1 VILIGTSLCGCL
13 KSLAKGEVKIADV
26 LVVISET
33 ECKTCDELLSVIEYY
48 ATQGNSYSMF
58 PLRYDMTGIDVD
70 TLINL
75 GRELWVCGKI
85 HQPRLFN
92 VYARVSFPKGLETD
106 NIWHNLA
113 PNYNS
118 DSPAVIDAYEKY
130 LLLRSLTE

>member
-48 ATQGNSYSMF
+48 ATSKF
-58 PLRYDMTGIDVD
+58 TLRYDMACIDVD
-70 TLINL
+70 TLLNL
-75 GRELWVCGKI
+75 GRELWLCGKI
-85 HQPRLFN
+85 HQPRLCN
-92 VYARVSFPKGLETD
+92 GLVRLPEEFETD
-106 NIWHNLA
+106 NIWHSLV